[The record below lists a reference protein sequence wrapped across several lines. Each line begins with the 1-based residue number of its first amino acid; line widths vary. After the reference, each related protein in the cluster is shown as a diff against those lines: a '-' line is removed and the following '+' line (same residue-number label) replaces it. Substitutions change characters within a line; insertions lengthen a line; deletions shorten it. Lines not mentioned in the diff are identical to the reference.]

1 MKQQLRKEIG
11 MRLREIRKALGYTQV
26 KMVSFFE
33 IGRANYSRI
42 EKGVIF
48 PSPSI
53 LNTLG
58 SKFHVSL
65 DWLIANEGEMFI
77 PDDQKPNEMEILKSR
92 KYNREINDLLFHLAT
107 VPLVRHSILSFFLEY
122 KQKHQGVIEEILEG
136 NPPGQHPSPE
146 P

>member
-33 IGRANYSRI
+33 VGRANYSRI

-48 PSPSI
+48 PSPTI
-53 LNTLG
+53 LNTLC

-77 PDDQKPNEMEILKSR
+77 PDEQKLAEMKILKSR
-92 KYNREINDLLFHLAT
+92 KYSREISDLLFHMEA
-107 VPLVRHSILSFFLEY
+107 VPLVRHAILSFFLEY
-122 KQKHQGVIEEILEG
+122 KQKHQGIIEEILEG
-136 NPPGQHPSPE
+136 KPLWAASPA
-146 P
+146 

>member
-48 PSPSI
+48 PSPII
-53 LNTLG
+53 LNTLC

-77 PDDQKPNEMEILKSR
+77 PDEHKPDEMKIFKSLK
-92 KYNREINDLLFHLAT
+92 YTREVSDLLFHMKAI
-107 VPLVRHSILSFFLEY
+107 PLVRHAILSFFLEY
-122 KQKHQGVIEEILEG
+122 KQKHQGIIEEILEG
-136 NPPGQHPSPE
+136 NPLRTESPT
-146 P
+146 